1 MHSVFMTLPAYAE
14 LICRREHL
22 AAVFAF
28 LQIVLAVSDEK
39 LVDPATQLQLFVH
52 AVFLSSDTS
61 QHLMSY
67 IKLLVASLALLQLIR
82 TAQRLR
88 ELLLIDDRTAA
99 QIPVVDQ
106 ILIVRVY
113 RTRDKAIY
121 QMPIQLLR
129 LRSQIFQQPYGLG
142 HVRPCKAVHLR
153 EMVPLVEELLQTVLS
168 IKRLLRKRQRQP
180 LFLPDLRAQS
190 RLYQLRVV
198 HGEHLA
204 HVIYTVSAR
213 TPGYLLDLCGIQVSC
228 LRPVEFPRLAE
239 YDPPDRQRHAHPDSI
254 RRYHYARL
262 ARGKSAYLLA
272 S

>member
-1 MHSVFMTLPAYAE
+1 MTLTAYAE
-14 LICRREHL
+14 LIGRREHL

-39 LVDPATQLQLFVH
+39 LVDPAAQLQLLIH
-52 AVFLSSDTS
+52 TVFLSSDTS

-142 HVRPCKAVHLR
+142 HIRPREAVHLR
-153 EMVPLVEELLQTVLS
+153 EMVPLVEELLQTVIS
-168 IKRLLRKRQRQP
+168 IKRLLRKRQRQA

-204 HVIYTVSAR
+204 HVIYAVSAR
-213 TPGYLLDLCGIQVSC
+213 TSGYLLDLGGIQVSC
-228 LRPVEFPRLAE
+228 LRSVEFPRLAE
-239 YDPPDRQRHAHPDSI
+239 YDPPDRQRHPHSDGI
-254 RRYHYARL
+254 RRYHHARL